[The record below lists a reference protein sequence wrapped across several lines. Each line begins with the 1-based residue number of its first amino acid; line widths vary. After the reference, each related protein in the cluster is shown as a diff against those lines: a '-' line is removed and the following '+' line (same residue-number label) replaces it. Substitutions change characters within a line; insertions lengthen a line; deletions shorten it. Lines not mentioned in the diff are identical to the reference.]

1 MAMTASQLLPR
12 VIVGRLARDQFR
24 TVYPLMR
31 EAIPTLSL
39 AHWMRYARRLA
50 DTAVSAT
57 TETMTMSSVKTG
69 ILVAR
74 RAGAAHPS
82 GAVCYQLASH
92 LEYGSVMRAE
102 HFVALDA
109 LFPDII
115 LAALL
120 AALDGIAA
128 CLKCSAIQSIVNS
141 RPRHVADEALL
152 VELRIAGYRAEGV
165 MLLKVVVQQ

>member
-1 MAMTASQLLPR
+1 MTASQLLPR
-12 VIVGRLARDQFR
+12 MIVGRLARDQFR

-50 DTAVSAT
+50 DTDVSAT
-57 TETMTMSSVKTG
+57 TETTKARTAKTG
-69 ILVAR
+69 ILVAS

-102 HFVALDA
+102 HFIALDA
-109 LFPDII
+109 LFPDVI

-120 AALDGIAA
+120 ADLDGIAA
-128 CLKCSAIQSIVNS
+128 CLKCSVIQSIVNS
-141 RPRHVADEALL
+141 RPGHVADDMLL
-152 VELRIAGYRAEGV
+152 VELRAAGYRAEGV
-165 MLLKVVVQQ
+165 TLLKIVVRE